1 MAGRRISRLAAALT
15 ILTVSNAHAAQRQE
29 TKGKAGEVA
38 PSLRPVAAQLAS
50 GAEQALRQG
59 DYPAAI
65 RGFEALVKM
74 APRVAEFRANLGMA
88 YYSAHEFPDAA
99 RAFEEALKLDPRLL
113 NPHYFLGLSLSKGG
127 RCKEALG
134 YLGKDYPRAPEAQ
147 LKREIGTEAVRCGMA
162 SNQPDKA
169 VDFLRLMNRDFP
181 DDPDVLYL
189 SSHVYSDL
197 STLASERLLSTAPG
211 SVQAHQMNAEILE
224 FQGKPE
230 EAVKEY
236 RKILASNPNLPG
248 IHYHLGRALLAGP
261 QNPTTQEEARGEFEE
276 ELKINPADAL
286 SEYELGEMA
295 RKARQ
300 WNEAIE
306 RFSRAVKVDRAF
318 TDARIGLGK
327 SLLSAG
333 RSAEAVEPLEGALGL
348 EPDNLVAHYQLSLA
362 YRRLGRAQDADKE
375 EAAYRR
381 LHQKQLAT
389 MDAIAG
395 GITGRVSAAQTAE
408 PPQ

>member
-1 MAGRRISRLAAALT
+1 T
-15 ILTVSNAHAAQRQE
+15 ILAVLSAHAAQRQE

-74 APRVAEFRANLGMA
+74 PPRVAEFRANLGMA
-88 YYSAHEFPDAA
+88 YYSA
-99 RAFEEALKLDPRLL
+99 
-113 NPHYFLGLSLSKGG
+113 
-127 RCKEALG
+127 
-134 YLGKDYPRAPEAQ
+134 
-147 LKREIGTEAVRCGMA
+147 RE
-162 SNQPDKA
+162 
-169 VDFLRLMNRDFP
+169 FP
-181 DDPDVLYL
+181 DDPDLLYL

-230 EAVKEY
+230 EAAKEY

-248 IHYHLGRALLAGP
+248 IHYRLGRALLAGP
-261 QNPTTQEEARGEFEE
+261 QNATAQEEARREFEE
-276 ELKINPADAL
+276 ELKINPVDAL

-295 RKARQ
+295 RKVRQ

-306 RFSRAVKVDRAF
+306 RFSRAVKADR
-318 TDARIGLGK
+318 TLPDARHGQG
-327 SLLSAG
+327 
-333 RSAEAVEPLEGALGL
+333 
-348 EPDNLVAHYQLSLA
+348 
-362 YRRLGRAQDADKE
+362 
-375 EAAYRR
+375 
-381 LHQKQLAT
+381 
-389 MDAIAG
+389 
-395 GITGRVSAAQTAE
+395 
-408 PPQ
+408 

>member
-162 SNQPDKA
+162 SNQPDRA

-306 RFSRAVKVDRAF
+306 RFSRAVKVDSTFA
-318 TDARIGLGK
+318 DAQIGLGK
-327 SLLSAG
+327 ALLSAG
-333 RSAEAVEPLEGALGL
+333 RSAQAVEPLEGALGL

-375 EAAYRR
+375 EAAYRK

-408 PPQ
+408 PPE